1 MQPAPDNAQL
11 GQQVLKLGT
20 HRNNRRIWL
29 DNSPMLTA
37 AGFFPG
43 LKYRADFVGGGWAKY
58 PANDDEGITPL
69 NGAIFLTVDPE
80 GKTKVSKKTK
90 GGKLLPVI
98 DINSKKV
105 GLTFPAAENIT
116 VTYYSGQIIIGAA
129 Q

>member
-43 LKYRADFVGGGWAKY
+43 LKYRADFVGGDAV
-58 PANDDEGITPL
+58 
-69 NGAIFLTVDPE
+69 NGTIFLIVDPE

>member
-43 LKYRADFVGGGWAKY
+43 LKYRADFI
-58 PANDDEGITPL
+58 DGIL
-69 NGAIFLTVDPE
+69 NARHDYNPKIY
-80 GKTKVSKKTK
+80 
-90 GGKLLPVI
+90 I
-98 DINSKKV
+98 DI
-105 GLTFPAAENIT
+105 EED
-116 VTYYSGQIIIGAA
+116 A

>member
-1 MQPAPDNAQL
+1 MQTAQDATQL
-11 GQQVLKLGT
+11 GRQVLKLGT

-43 LKYRADFVGGGWAKY
+43 LKYRADFVGGGDA
-58 PANDDEGITPL
+58 I

-116 VTYYSGQIIIGAA
+116 VTYYSGQIMIEATK
-129 Q
+129 

>member
-43 LKYRADFVGGGWAKY
+43 LKYRADFVGGGDLMPQYRA
-58 PANDDEGITPL
+58 I

-105 GLTFPAAENIT
+105 GLTFPAAENIS
-116 VTYYSGQIIIGAA
+116 VTYYSGQIMIGAA

>member
-1 MQPAPDNAQL
+1 MQAAQDNAQL

-43 LKYRADFVGGGWAKY
+43 LKYRADYVGGWR
-58 PANDDEGITPL
+58 P

-90 GGKLLPVI
+90 GDKLLPVI

-116 VTYYSGQIIIGAA
+116 VTYYSGQILIEAA